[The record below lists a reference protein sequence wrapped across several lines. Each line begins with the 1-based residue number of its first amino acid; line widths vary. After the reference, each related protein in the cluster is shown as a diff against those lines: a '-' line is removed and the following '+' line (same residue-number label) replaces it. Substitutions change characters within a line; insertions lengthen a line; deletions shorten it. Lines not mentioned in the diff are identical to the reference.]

1 MAESTVAY
9 LLDVATQHYLCQVR
23 ALFKSIVANPL
34 NGVGRT
40 TIGHGSGYGHAACVL
55 SAASNNCDNLALVVS
70 NVVGNI
76 VYYEIGSIDADAH

>member
-40 TIGHGSGYGHAACVL
+40 TISHGSGYGHTTCVL
-55 SAASNNCDNLALVVS
+55 SVAGNDSDDLAFVVS

-76 VYYEIGSIDADAH
+76 VCYEIGSIDADAH